1 MSRTV
6 QYFSVQLLLHS
17 TLYYLRSDVDF
28 ELFFPLNNDN
38 TCPVL
43 CILILTPSKSA
54 VSFDVLFMRSE
65 RCLDLPYDPHSMCDK
80 CKHQHMSSH
89 AQEFSNQINQIS
101 NQCKYCDMYVYMSTD
116 VQL

>member
-1 MSRTV
+1 MCLACTV

-43 CILILTPSKSA
+43 CILISTQSKSA

-80 CKHQHMSSH
+80 CKHPTHD
-89 AQEFSNQINQIS
+89 EFACTRIFKSDQSNKQP
-101 NQCKYCDMYVYMSTD
+101 M
-116 VQL
+116 